1 MCTNEADIDHVR
13 EKYHNHHYPK
23 VVTIDIKDIAV
34 IAYEV
39 HMIEIVSDVSKTLPV
54 CFPVFSKQPQKGKN
68 NAKMLFPTLFLHLL
82 GLSILGQCAEGLLN
96 DCSATFV
103 GSGTFI
109 IEIVGSVI
117 IT

>member
-1 MCTNEADIDHVR
+1 MR

-23 VVTIDIKDIAV
+23 VVTSDIKEIAV

-96 DCSATFV
+96 DYSATSKDSTTYSFV
-103 GSGTFI
+103 
-109 IEIVGSVI
+109 ESVI
-117 IT
+117 TF